1 MYILRGG
8 QDQHDYGEYVV
19 YLKFDQEIVTTE
31 SFFGQEMSKQRI
43 ETGQGIVTCHA
54 GKHSTLNT
62 TASEPAKN
70 SEAELYVTGVDTHPP
85 VCRHTSSSLEWTH
98 ILPSE

>member
-31 SFFGQEMSKQRI
+31 SFFGKEMSKQRI

-54 GKHSTLNT
+54 GKHSTPRPASQLKTVKLNCT
-62 TASEPAKN
+62 I
-70 SEAELYVTGVDTHPP
+70 
-85 VCRHTSSSLEWTH
+85 LE
-98 ILPSE
+98 